1 MNEITEKEKVEK
13 AIQVINALSEGIDFY
28 TGEILEEDNI
38 LNNPKYKSLFKYIE
52 DILKYKVNLNGSGS
66 SKHSSK
72 KVDFNITKEQIEK
85 IKIPNETLSISK
97 VCAYINEYV
106 NLNDMK
112 GLTGQGLNQALAK
125 MGVIEST
132 KVADKIYWFVTDEY
146 KEDYGIVPR
155 EYENKAGMKFV
166 SLNYE
171 PKAQQFILDNLL
183 ELIKLME

>member
-1 MNEITEKEKVEK
+1 MNEITEKEKLEK
-13 AIQVINALSEGIDFY
+13 AIQVINALSEGIDYY
-28 TGEILEEDNI
+28 TGEILDDNNI
-38 LNNPKYKSLFKYIE
+38 LNNPKYIRLFKYIE
-52 DILKYKVNLNGSGS
+52 DVLKYKVNLNKSA
-66 SKHSSK
+66 SSK
-72 KVDFNITKEQIEK
+72 KVDFSITKEQIDQ
-85 IKIPNETLSISK
+85 IQIPNETLSISK

-112 GLTGQGLNQALAK
+112 GLTGQGLNQALSK

-146 KEDYGIVPR
+146 KEDYGIVTR
-155 EYENKAGMKFV
+155 EYENAKGIKFV

-171 PKAQQFILDNLL
+171 PKAQKFILDNLL